1 MMVVTED
8 EVLRGSKGAFSDQS
22 AKLRMSYIYNTTQAE
37 DIN

>member
-8 EVLRGSKGAFSDQS
+8 EVSRGSKGAFSDQP